1 MISKKSHNAINLIS
15 WISIAAISVTTAALV
30 IILSAMNGITGI
42 VAGMYNALEP
52 DIRIT
57 PANNKYFE
65 LPPSQLAA
73 IRHMSGVSLVTPAIT
88 DKALLKSDNRQS
100 VVVVRGVRNDFRKI
114 CRLDSAITEGS
125 AELRTGKNNFIVA
138 GQGIAS
144 KVGLALNTMGA
155 QVSLLSPGRGKK
167 EAGLTNDVLNQ
178 LYFLPGG
185 MFSLNQDLDNQQVFI
200 DLSAAAELFDAGNL
214 YTSLEIGCTEQQADQ
229 VAEQIKRLVGS
240 DYVVKTRYQLNDTLF
255 RSLETE
261 KVATFFILSFV
272 LIIATFSIIGALTML
287 IIEKRKDIKTLYALG
302 ADANMIRGIFMRE
315 GLIIAGTGAISGL
328 LLGLVVCWLQITFHF
343 VGFGD
348 DGVLTYFPVELQF
361 RDFVWILTVIM
372 IIAFLS
378 ALYPVRVFTKSNQG

>member
-1 MISKKSHNAINLIS
+1 
-15 WISIAAISVTTAALV
+15 
-30 IILSAMNGITGI
+30 MNGITGI

-57 PANNKYFE
+57 PASSKYFE
-65 LPPSQLAA
+65 IPSAQLNA
-73 IRHMSGVSLVTPAIT
+73 IREIKGVKLVSKAIT
-88 DKALLKSDNRQS
+88 DKALLKSDNRQT
-100 VVVVRGVRNDFRKI
+100 VVLVRGVAEEYRNMSQ
-114 CRLDSAITEGS
+114 LDSAITEGG
-125 AELRTGKNNFIVA
+125 AQLKRGNNAFIVV

-144 KVGLALNTMGA
+144 RIGLSLNELGA
-155 QVSLLSPGRGKK
+155 QVSLLSPGRGRK

-185 MFSLNQDLDNQQVFI
+185 IFSLNQDLDNQQVFV
-200 DLSAAAELFDAGNL
+200 DLASAAELFDAGQL
-214 YTSLEIGCTEQQADQ
+214 YTSVEVACDHQLSDR
-229 VAEQIKRLVGS
+229 VAEQLRQLMGPS
-240 DYVVKTRYQLNDTLF
+240 FVVRTRYQLNDTLF

-302 ADANMIRGIFMRE
+302 ADHQLVRGIFMRE

-328 LLGLVVCWLQITFHF
+328 LLGLAVCWLQINFHF

-361 RDFVWILTVIM
+361 RDFVWILAVIM
-372 IIAFLS
+372 VIAFLS
-378 ALYPVRVFTKSNQG
+378 ALYPVRVFTRANHRVGSV